1 VALREA
7 GSRAFRGDADGAE
20 AALRSLR
27 ARWRTASIAA
37 GWRYPSDWAL
47 PEVDAVCASALVN
60 ADLADPLAE
69 LGRAR
74 AVSGAGLDETLTDV
88 AALHAVLSDPRL
100 LAANP
105 DATPSRLLRLTAL
118 AWADVSTNEICHSE
132 VREGLT
138 GLSTAAYLRTR
149 LGEIYRKA
157 SRDKRSVGHVLLTV
171 SIDLSAVVGWSRLM
185 AMVLAADVL
194 QQVFDGGE
202 SLALLGPSVAVVLTE
217 REPQLAKRTAE
228 AQWTLAKRLSVDP
241 QLHTLG
247 PVEVRLHRLPP
258 THEQACDLVEALGRA

>member
-1 VALREA
+1 VAVREA
-7 GSRAFRGDADGAE
+7 GSRSPHGAE

-47 PEVDAVCASALVN
+47 PEVDAVCASALVK
-60 ADLADPLAE
+60 ADLADPLTE

-74 AVSGAGLDETLTDV
+74 AVSGAGLDETLMDV

-105 DATPSRLLRLTAL
+105 DAVPARLLRLAAL
-118 AWADVSTNEICHSE
+118 AWADVSNLEIARTE
-132 VREGLT
+132 VKESLT
-138 GLSTAAYLRTR
+138 GLSTSAYLRTR
-149 LGEIYRKA
+149 LGEIYRQA
-157 SRDKRSVGHVLLTV
+157 ARDGLPVGHVLLTV
-171 SIDLSAVVGWSRLM
+171 GIDLSEVIGWSRLM

-194 QQVFDGGE
+194 RQVFDGGE

-217 REPQLAKRTAE
+217 RDHNLAQRSAR
-228 AQWTLAKRLSVDP
+228 ARLMLADRLSVDP

-247 PVEVRLHRLPP
+247 PIDLCLHRLPD
-258 THEQACDLVEALGRA
+258 THEAACALVESLGRA

>member
-1 VALREA
+1 VVLREA
-7 GSRAFRGDADGAE
+7 GSRSFRGDADGAE

-60 ADLADPLAE
+60 ADLADPLAD

-105 DATPSRLLRLTAL
+105 DATPARLLRLTAL
-118 AWADVSTNEICHSE
+118 AWADVSTEEICRSE
-132 VREGLT
+132 VRESLT

-149 LGEIYRKA
+149 LGEIYRRA
-157 SRDKRSVGHVLLTV
+157 ARDEEPVGHVLLTV
-171 SIDLSAVVGWSRLM
+171 RIDLSEVVGWSRLM

-194 QQVFDGGE
+194 RQVFDGGE

-217 REPQLAKRTAE
+217 REPELAKRSTEARFLLAE
-228 AQWTLAKRLSVDP
+228 RLSVDP
-241 QLHTLG
+241 QLHGLG
-247 PVEVRLHRLPP
+247 PVEIRLHRLPA
-258 THEQACDLVEALGRA
+258 THERACDLIDTLGRA

>member
-1 VALREA
+1 MAVREA
-7 GSRAFRGDADGAE
+7 GSRSPHGAE

-37 GWRYPSDWAL
+37 GWRFPSDWAL
-47 PEVDAVCASALVN
+47 PEVDAVCASALVR

-74 AVSGAGLDETLTDV
+74 ATSGAGLDETLTDV

-105 DATPSRLLRLTAL
+105 DAVPARLLRLTAL
-118 AWADVSTNEICHSE
+118 AWADVSNHEIARSE

-138 GLSTAAYLRTR
+138 GLSTSAYLRTR
-149 LGEIYRKA
+149 LGEIYRRA
-157 SRDKRSVGHVLLTV
+157 ARDGAPVGHVLLTV
-171 SIDLSAVVGWSRLM
+171 SIDLSEVIGWSRLM

-194 QQVFDGGE
+194 RQVFDGGE

-217 REPQLAKRTAE
+217 RDFELAARSLRARSLLAE
-228 AQWTLAKRLSVDP
+228 RLSVDP
-241 QLHTLG
+241 HLTTLG
-247 PVEVRLHRLPP
+247 PIEVRLHRLPES
-258 THEQACDLVEALGRA
+258 HEAACGLVESLGRA

>member
-1 VALREA
+1 MAVREA
-7 GSRAFRGDADGAE
+7 GSRSPRGDANGAE
-20 AALRSLR
+20 VALRSLR

-47 PEVDAVCASALVN
+47 PEVDAVCASALVK
-60 ADLADPLAE
+60 ADLADPLTD

-100 LAANP
+100 MAADP
-105 DATPSRLLRLTAL
+105 DATPARLLRLTAL
-118 AWADVSTNEICHSE
+118 AWADVSSREIARGE
-132 VREGLT
+132 VKEGVT

-149 LGEIYRKA
+149 LGEIYRQA
-157 SRDKRSVGHVLLTV
+157 AREDRYPAHVLLTV
-171 SIDLSAVVGWSRLM
+171 RVDLSAVVGWSRLM

-194 QQVFDGGE
+194 RQVFDGGE

-217 REPQLAKRTAE
+217 REPDLAKRLADTQLVLAE
-228 AQWTLAKRLSVDP
+228 RLSVDP
-241 QLHTLG
+241 HLSTLG
-247 PVEVRLHRLPP
+247 PIEVRLHRLPA
-258 THEQACDLVEALGRA
+258 THERACDLIDELGRM

>member
-1 VALREA
+1 MAVREA
-7 GSRAFRGDADGAE
+7 GSRSPYGAE

-47 PEVDAVCASALVN
+47 PEVDSVCASALVK

-69 LGRAR
+69 LARAR
-74 AVSGAGLDETLTDV
+74 ATSGAGLDETLLDV

-100 LAANP
+100 VAANP
-105 DATPSRLLRLTAL
+105 DAVPARLLRMTAL
-118 AWADVSTNEICHSE
+118 AWADVSNLEIARTE
-132 VREGLT
+132 VRESLT
-138 GLSTAAYLRTR
+138 GLTTSAYLRTR
-149 LGEIYRKA
+149 LGEIYRRA
-157 SRDKRSVGHVLLTV
+157 ARDRMPVTHVLLTV
-171 SIDLSAVVGWSRLM
+171 GIDLSEVIGWSRLM

-194 QQVFDGGE
+194 RQVFDGGE

-217 REPQLAKRTAE
+217 RDKDLAMRSSRARVM
-228 AQWTLAKRLSVDP
+228 LADRLSVDP

-247 PVEVRLHRLPP
+247 PVELRLHKLPD
-258 THEQACDLVEALGRA
+258 THEQACALVDSLGRA

>member
-1 VALREA
+1 
-7 GSRAFRGDADGAE
+7 
-20 AALRSLR
+20 LR

-47 PEVDAVCASALVN
+47 PEVDAVCASALVK
-60 ADLADPLAE
+60 ADLSDPLAE

-74 AVSGAGLDETLTDV
+74 AVSGAGLDETLMDV

-105 DATPSRLLRLTAL
+105 DAVPARLLRMTAL
-118 AWADVSTNEICHSE
+118 AWADVSTLEIARNEVKES
-132 VREGLT
+132 LT
-138 GLSTAAYLRTR
+138 GLSTSAYLRTR
-149 LGEIYRKA
+149 LGEIYRQA
-157 SRDKRSVGHVLLTV
+157 SRAGEPVGHVLLTV
-171 SIDLSAVVGWSRLM
+171 AIDLAAVIGWSRLM

-194 QQVFDGGE
+194 RQVFDGGE

-217 REPQLAKRTAE
+217 RDAELAIRSDQAE
-228 AQWTLAKRLSVDP
+228 RMLAQRLSVDP

-247 PVEVRLHRLPP
+247 PIDLRLYRLPA
-258 THEQACDLVEALGRA
+258 TYEQACALVESLGRS

>member
-1 VALREA
+1 M
-7 GSRAFRGDADGAE
+7 
-20 AALRSLR
+20 R

-47 PEVDAVCASALVN
+47 PEVDAVCASALVK

-105 DATPSRLLRLTAL
+105 DAVPARLLRLTAL
-118 AWADVSTNEICHSE
+118 AWADVSNLEVARSE
-132 VREGLT
+132 ARESLT
-138 GLSTAAYLRTR
+138 GLSTSAYLRTR
-149 LGEIYRKA
+149 LGEVYRQA
-157 SRDKRSVGHVLLTV
+157 ARDGSPLGHVLLTV
-171 SIDLSAVVGWSRLM
+171 GIDLSEVIGWSRLM

-194 QQVFDGGE
+194 RQVFDGGE

-217 REPQLAKRTAE
+217 RDDELAYRSVRTRSMLAE
-228 AQWTLAKRLSVDP
+228 RLSVDP

-247 PVEVRLHRLPP
+247 PIELRLHRLPP
-258 THEQACDLVEALGRA
+258 THAEACALVESLGRT

>member
-1 VALREA
+1 MAVREA
-7 GSRAFRGDADGAE
+7 GSRSPQGAE

-27 ARWRTASIAA
+27 ARWRRASIAA

-47 PEVDAVCASALVN
+47 PEVDAVCASALVK
-60 ADLADPLAE
+60 ADLADPLAD

-74 AVSGAGLDETLTDV
+74 AMSGAGLDETLTDV
-88 AALHAVLSDPRL
+88 AALHAVLTDPRL
-100 LAANP
+100 VAANP

-118 AWADVSTNEICHSE
+118 AWADVSTQEIARSE
-132 VREGLT
+132 VRESLT

-149 LGEIYRKA
+149 LGEIYRRA
-157 SRDKRSVGHVLLTV
+157 ARDGRPVGHVLLTV

-194 QQVFDGGE
+194 RQVFDGGE

-217 REPQLAKRTAE
+217 REPELAKRSADAQLMLAE
-228 AQWTLAKRLSVDP
+228 RLSVDP

-247 PVEVRLHRLPP
+247 PIEVRLHRLPP
-258 THEQACDLVEALGRA
+258 THEEACELVDTLGRT

>member
-1 VALREA
+1 MAVREA
-7 GSRAFRGDADGAE
+7 GSRSPRGDADGAD

-27 ARWRTASIAA
+27 ARWRGASIAA

-47 PEVDAVCASALVN
+47 PEVDAVCASALVK
-60 ADLADPLAE
+60 ADLADPLAD

-105 DATPSRLLRLTAL
+105 DATPARLLRLTAL
-118 AWADVSTNEICHSE
+118 AWADVSSREIARSE
-132 VREGLT
+132 VRESLT

-149 LGEIYRKA
+149 LGEIYRRA
-157 SRDKRSVGHVLLTV
+157 AREARLPRHVLLTV
-171 SIDLSAVVGWSRLM
+171 RIDLSAVVGWSRLM

-194 QQVFDGGE
+194 RQVFDGGE

-217 REPQLAKRTAE
+217 REPDLAKRSVD
-228 AQWTLAKRLSVDP
+228 AQLALAGRLSVDP
-241 QLHTLG
+241 QLHTAG

-258 THEQACDLVEALGRA
+258 THEQACELIASLSRS

>member
-1 VALREA
+1 MAVREA
-7 GSRAFRGDADGAE
+7 GSRSPRGDADGAE

-47 PEVDAVCASALVN
+47 PEVDAVCASALVK
-60 ADLADPLAE
+60 ADLADPLAD

-100 LAANP
+100 VMANP
-105 DATPSRLLRLTAL
+105 DATPARLLRLTAL
-118 AWADVSTNEICHSE
+118 AWADVSTAEIARSE

-149 LGEIYRKA
+149 LGEIYRQA
-157 SRDKRSVGHVLLTV
+157 SRDERTPGHVLLTV

-194 QQVFDGGE
+194 RQVFDGGE

-217 REPQLAKRTAE
+217 REPDLAKRCSDTQLILAE
-228 AQWTLAKRLSVDP
+228 RLSVDP

-247 PVEVRLHRLPP
+247 PVEVRLHRLPA
-258 THEQACDLVEALGRA
+258 THDKACDLIDDLGRL